1 MESETGT
8 RAARDRRR
16 HPRFVDDAQV
26 LCIAD
31 EGGGGFHHARLTEL
45 SADGMRIV
53 ARGAIAAGSQI
64 YAGVFLE
71 DEREPVVLLGVVQHC
86 EADGAHAVLG
96 IRFLSV
102 NEEHRTALDRLRAY
116 LRRRHGA
123 SSTAARQETPV
134 ILRVGEERWW

>member
-1 MESETGT
+1 MESETGK

-16 HPRFVDDAQV
+16 HPRFADDAQV

-53 ARGAIAAGSQI
+53 ARGAFAAGSQI

-86 EADGAHAVLG
+86 DADGAEAVLG
-96 IRFLSV
+96 IQFLSLSD
-102 NEEHRTALDRLRAY
+102 EHRTALDRLRAY
-116 LRRRHGA
+116 LKRRHGA
-123 SSTAARQETPV
+123 SADASKGTPV